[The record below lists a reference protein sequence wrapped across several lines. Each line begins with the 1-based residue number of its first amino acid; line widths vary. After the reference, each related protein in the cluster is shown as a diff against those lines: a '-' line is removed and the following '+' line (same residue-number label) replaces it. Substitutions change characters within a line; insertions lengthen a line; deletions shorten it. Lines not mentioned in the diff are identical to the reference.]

1 MDDFENY
8 VINGD
13 IYFLLLMFPPEEAE
27 TLNFS
32 PHLFTTYFTPVERGS
47 LSLINLQRSYT
58 QAENPLPFHAASL
71 NLGMFYLS
79 SGHLVLT

>member
-1 MDDFENY
+1 MDDFEKY
-8 VINGD
+8 VISGD
-13 IYFLLLMFPPEEAE
+13 ISFLLLMLPPEKAE

-32 PHLFTTYFTPVERGS
+32 PHLFTTYFTPVERGG

-58 QAENPLPFHAASL
+58 HAENPLPFHTGSL